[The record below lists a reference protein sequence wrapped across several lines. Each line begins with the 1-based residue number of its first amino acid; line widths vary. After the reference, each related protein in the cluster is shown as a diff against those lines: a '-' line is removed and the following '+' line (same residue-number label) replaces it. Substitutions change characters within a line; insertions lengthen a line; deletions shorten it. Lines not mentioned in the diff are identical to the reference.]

1 MIDLST
7 KPTLVG
13 ERVTLR
19 PVRVDDVPGLVDLV
33 SDPVGQ
39 RLTGSR
45 ASFTEAAL
53 REWYASRGARAD
65 RLDLAVVDRTT
76 GEYAGEAVLNDL
88 DADNRSCSFR
98 IALRAGFRD
107 RGLGTEAIRLILG
120 HAFGTVGL
128 HRISLEVYAFNPR
141 ALAVYERAGFVREGV
156 LRDALYWDGEY
167 VDSIVM
173 SILAPEWARPA
184 PV

>member
-1 MIDLST
+1 VIDFSA

-13 ERVTLR
+13 ERAVLR
-19 PVRVDDVPGLVDLV
+19 PVCVDDVPALVDLV

-53 REWYASRGARAD
+53 HAWYASRGAQPD
-65 RLDLAVVDRTT
+65 RLDLAVVDLTT

-107 RGLGTEAIRLILG
+107 RGLGSEATRLIVG
-120 HAFGTVGL
+120 YAFDTVGL
-128 HRISLEVYAFNPR
+128 HRVSLEVYAFNPR
-141 ALAVYERAGFVREGV
+141 AQAVYERAGFVREGV
-156 LRDALYWDGEY
+156 LRDALRWDDEY
-167 VDSIVM
+167 VDAIVM
-173 SILAPEWARPA
+173 SILAPEWRATHS
-184 PV
+184 